1 MHTISESSS
10 GINYTYFYNSIRCI
24 VVIKRTSHSQG
35 NSKSACCPGS
45 HVHRF
50 PQTYIY
56 VYCSFL
62 FQIQRAKTTN
72 SKSGNGYIRTCKCYS
87 PIATFE
93 QYTKSEI
100 IIARASANCAADF
113 ERQSMRNV
121 LSGYSRNNL
130 KLVMRLT
137 GENHVF
143 IRIVCARV
151 LNFFTNLNYT

>member
-10 GINYTYFYNSIRCI
+10 GINYTYFITASGVLWLLNGRLIHKGTQRVHAALVPTCIDSPRRICLLFFSIA
-24 VVIKRTSHSQG
+24 VTTSQDNKQQAG
-35 NSKSACCPGS
+35 EW
-45 HVHRF
+45 
-50 PQTYIY
+50 IY
-56 VYCSFL
+56 
-62 FQIQRAKTTN
+62 
-72 SKSGNGYIRTCKCYS
+72 TCKCYS

-137 GENHVF
+137 RENHVF